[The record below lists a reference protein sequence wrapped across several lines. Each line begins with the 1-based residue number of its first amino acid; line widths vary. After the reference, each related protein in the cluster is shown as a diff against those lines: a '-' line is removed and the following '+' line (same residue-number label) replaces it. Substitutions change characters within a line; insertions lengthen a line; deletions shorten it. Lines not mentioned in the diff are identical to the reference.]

1 MADTPAT
8 VARRT
13 ATAAIRRAVVAT
25 SLASVALAAAALPA
39 DAFDLQGHRGARG
52 LRPENTLAA
61 FGKALEIGVTTL
73 ETDLAVTKDGVVV
86 IAHDPDLNPALVRA
100 PSGFWLT
107 ARGPAIRSLTLAD
120 LKTYDIGRV
129 NPSTSYGKQWPL
141 QVPSDGERIPT
152 LAELLAF
159 ADARDPKVRFNLE
172 VKITPN
178 SGESV
183 VDPETFVDLALAG
196 IRKAGVTGR
205 TTLQSFDWR
214 PLLISKRVAPELE
227 TACLTAQFPNFDTVK
242 PDATGRSPWQ
252 AGLVPSEHGHSLPRL
267 VKAAGCAIWSA
278 NAASLSAELVREAHA
293 QGLRVLAWTVNEPAE
308 MRRAIDL
315 GVDGLITDYPD
326 RARQVLA
333 ERAIAISR

>member
-1 MADTPAT
+1 MWFAAGALA
-8 VARRT
+8 VA
-13 ATAAIRRAVVAT
+13 APTAA
-25 SLASVALAAAALPA
+25 
-39 DAFDLQGHRGARG
+39 AFDLQGHRGARG
-52 LRPENTLAA
+52 LRPENTLAG
-61 FGKALEIGVTTL
+61 FSKALEIGVTTL

-86 IAHDPDLNPALVRA
+86 IAHDPDLNPALVRG

-107 ARGPAIRSLTLAD
+107 ARGPAIRTLTLAE
-120 LKTYDIGRV
+120 LQAYDVGRV
-129 NPSTSYGKQWPL
+129 DPSTSYGKQWP
-141 QVPSDGERIPT
+141 QQWPADGERIPT
-152 LAELLAF
+152 LAEFFAF
-159 ADARDPKVRFNLE
+159 VAARDPKVRFNLE
-172 VKITPN
+172 VKITPT

-183 VDPETFVDLALAG
+183 VDPETFVALALAG
-196 IRKAGVTGR
+196 IRKAGVVDR

-214 PLLISKRVAPELE
+214 PLVISKRLAPELE

-293 QGLRVLAWTVNEPAE
+293 LDLRVLAWTINDKAE
-308 MRRAIDL
+308 MGRMIDL
-315 GVDGLITDYPD
+315 AVDGLITDYPD

-333 ERAIAISR
+333 ERGIAIAR

>member
-1 MADTPAT
+1 MD
-8 VARRT
+8 
-13 ATAAIRRAVVAT
+13 
-25 SLASVALAAAALPA
+25 
-39 DAFDLQGHRGARG
+39 
-52 LRPENTLAA
+52 
-61 FGKALEIGVTTL
+61 
-73 ETDLAVTKDGVVV
+73 
-86 IAHDPDLNPALVRA
+86 
-100 PSGFWLT
+100 
-107 ARGPAIRSLTLAD
+107 
-120 LKTYDIGRV
+120 
-129 NPSTSYGKQWPL
+129 
-141 QVPSDGERIPT
+141 